1 MPSSKATGV
10 YGRSPQGVRGE
21 VHAISRARRWLNR
34 IVLASGLVL
43 VGAGLYQGSTTLGA
57 QQVERLTVRGDVRHL
72 DNEAI
77 QARLAP
83 RVADGFMAADLI
95 DLRQEL
101 ESLPWVYEVNTRR
114 LWPAEIEVTLV
125 EQRPL
130 ARWGESGYLNHEGE
144 YFAADP
150 DPLYAHLPKLTGPS
164 GTEVSLMRRYQML
177 ADRLGSAGLS
187 ITALLLDALE
197 QLTVKFD
204 NGLSLLLGAQRISQ
218 RAARF
223 VRLWSAELPQ
233 RAVATVDLRY
243 EHGAAVT
250 FSDKGLAMQATVNGG
265 EEQWPTPT
273 INK

>member
-1 MPSSKATGV
+1 MPTSKATGV
-10 YGRSPQGVRGE
+10 RGRSPQGARIE
-21 VHAISRARRWLNR
+21 VHAISRARRRLNR
-34 IVLASGLVL
+34 IVLASGVVL
-43 VGAGLYQGSTTLGA
+43 MGAGLYEGGAALGA

-72 DNEAI
+72 DSEAI

-83 RVADGFMAADLI
+83 RVADGFMAADLS

-114 LWPAEIEVTLV
+114 RWPAEIEVTLV

-144 YFAADP
+144 YFEAER
-150 DPLYAHLPKLTGPS
+150 DPLYAHLPKLTGPA

-177 ADRLGSAGLS
+177 ADRLGSADLS
-187 ITALLLDALE
+187 ITALLLDDLE
-197 QLTVKFD
+197 QVTVEFD
-204 NGLSLLLGAQRISQ
+204 NGLSLFLGAHDISQ
-218 RAARF
+218 RVSRF
-223 VRLWSAELPQ
+223 VRLWDSELPT

-250 FSDKGLAMQATVNGG
+250 FSDEGVAMQVTVNGG
-265 EEQWPTPT
+265 EG
-273 INK
+273 